1 MPAPLRGGLVMHV
14 QNAQIHYGGI
24 EQQHTDVELEQ
35 TQPAACLTHTQGHN
49 RCIFYCSSQSS
60 ANAHHAVAFLARRG
74 YELELSL
81 THTHTAYELELSLTH
96 THTAYELEFCKPKLT
111 VVREC
116 AVCAFVRS
124 ALALPLTGA
133 LDIKGE
139 KDFFGNPDWDPATS
153 MTLVSRFCHMSSV
166 WTLFFNVEL

>member
-24 EQQHTDVELEQ
+24 EQQHTDIELEQ
-35 TQPAACLTHTQGHN
+35 TQPAACLAHTQGHN
-49 RCIFYCSSQSS
+49 HCIFYCSSQSS

-96 THTAYELEFCKPKLT
+96 THTQPTSSGFASQSLLWFESVQGAHLCEA
-111 VVREC
+111 R
-116 AVCAFVRS
+116 
-124 ALALPLTGA
+124 LPC
-133 LDIKGE
+133 
-139 KDFFGNPDWDPATS
+139 
-153 MTLVSRFCHMSSV
+153 R
-166 WTLFFNVEL
+166 

>member
-35 TQPAACLTHTQGHN
+35 TQPAACLAHTQGHN
-49 RCIFYCSSQSS
+49 HCIFYCSSQSS

-133 LDIKGE
+133 LSMQETAVQCVSTWRSGSMRSAHH
-139 KDFFGNPDWDPATS
+139 PQAPHRQQTS
-153 MTLVSRFCHMSSV
+153 WSRRV
-166 WTLFFNVEL
+166 